1 MEFLIFVGIV
11 IPCILLFVVFVI
23 GMGSADETV
32 EYAVSDVT
40 YEPNPNHRKW
50 AQLFF
55 GVVSSILVFVMMSGH
70 KTRTYIGK
78 AWKFLVY
85 KEEK

>member
-11 IPCILLFVVFVI
+11 VSCILLFVVFVV
-23 GMGSADETV
+23 GMVSTDEMV
-32 EYAVSDVT
+32 GYAVSDVT
-40 YEPNPNHRKW
+40 YEPNQNHRKW
-50 AQLFF
+50 VQIFF
-55 GVVSSILVFVMMSGH
+55 GSVSSILVFVVMTGH
-70 KTRTYIGK
+70 KTRPYIGK